1 VRFHDPA
8 GDAWDE
14 GGIAPQCFDD
24 FGRKAPGD
32 LALAQFGEIGGGS
45 RRAIENARRA
55 VEGPEAVGAQVP
67 ERIVARCGGARGP
80 ELLQELAQVVL
91 DRSELRAPHPN
102 LPPQGGKE
110 LSVHRALAA
119 ALPDAD
125 PVKALEELGFGESH
139 REQG

>member
-1 VRFHDPA
+1 MQRFGKVRFDDPA

-14 GGIAPQCFDD
+14 GGIAPQRINH

-32 LALAQFGEIGGGS
+32 LPLAQFGEAGGGS

-67 ERIVARCGGARGP
+67 ERIVARCGGAGGP

-91 DRSELRAPHPN
+91 DRSELRAPP
-102 LPPQGGKE
+102 
-110 LSVHRALAA
+110 S
-119 ALPDAD
+119 
-125 PVKALEELGFGESH
+125 
-139 REQG
+139 